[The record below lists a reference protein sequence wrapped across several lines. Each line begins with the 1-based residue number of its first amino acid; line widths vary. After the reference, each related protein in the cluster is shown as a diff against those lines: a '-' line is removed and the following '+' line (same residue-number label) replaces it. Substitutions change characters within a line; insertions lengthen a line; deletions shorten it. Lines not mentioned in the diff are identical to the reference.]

1 MPPLADAEARR
12 MIAPIDLD
20 EVIERALD
28 YRPYGL
34 SDHVWDQIRPLF
46 LDCLAVLNPPSV
58 MSFYRDARGL
68 MPFLTWAHLRGF
80 PLTRECVF
88 HLELVETW
96 ATWQQTEVKAG
107 RGVRLTKGSVS
118 DYKTLLRRLGPVL
131 NESGGWPVKA
141 SRVPGGS
148 QKGIRRGYPDSE
160 VEQVVRAVQAMAEG
174 DKKRLAWGTLVMGLG
189 FGPTVAEA
197 QAFTGRDVVSSA
209 KGVFAALG
217 EYRERLVPVVDV
229 WVDPL
234 MALAAE
240 YSSEPFIRI
249 TAGRNAYANAIR
261 SVDLGRDVPAISPQR
276 LRTTWMVDR
285 MRAGVDPR
293 VLRDLAGL
301 KSLSF
306 LIDMTEFMPDP
317 EETEALAAMR
327 HPMRDRT

>member
-1 MPPLADAEARR
+1 
-12 MIAPIDLD
+12 MIAPVDLD

-28 YRPYGL
+28 YRPYRL
-34 SDHVWDQIRPLF
+34 TDHVWEEIRPLF
-46 LDCLAVLNPPSV
+46 LDCLAALNPPSV

-68 MPFLTWAHLRGF
+68 MPFLTWAQLQGF
-80 PLTRECVF
+80 PLTRESVF

-96 ATWQQTEVKAG
+96 ATWQQLEVKAG
-107 RGVRLTKGSVS
+107 RGGRLTKGSVS

-131 NESGGWPVKA
+131 NEAGGWPVKA

-148 QKGIRRGYPDSE
+148 QKGIRRGYSDHE
-160 VEQVVRAVQAMAEG
+160 VGLMVRAVQVMPEG
-174 DKKRLAWGTLVMGLG
+174 DKRRLAWGTLVMGLG
-189 FGPTVAEA
+189 FGPAVSEA
-197 QAFTGRDVVSSA
+197 QVFTGRDVVTTSE
-209 KGVFAALG
+209 GVFAALG

-229 WVDPL
+229 WVEPL
-234 MALAAE
+234 LALVAV
-240 YSSEPFIRI
+240 YPTEPFIRV

-301 KSLSF
+301 KSLTF
-306 LIDMTEFMPDP
+306 LIDMTEYLPDP
-317 EETEALAAMR
+317 DETAALAAMR
-327 HPMRDRT
+327 APMRDRT